1 MKNRNVEGG
10 LKKQNWRRNLPAGKS
25 PYAPYTDL
33 RCVDDL
39 RGTGAASDVSFLLFL
54 AWKGST
60 IVRFKFLET
69 IMEDLLTLEVATAGR
84 GMRDLIG
91 NSVGTRLGFFGHE
104 LTSQGHGRGILGHED
119 LTSQGHGRGILEADK
134 MRWVG
139 ETSAVATNDIKS
151 ELMIESVRV
160 DSPSTLV

>member
-1 MKNRNVEGG
+1 
-10 LKKQNWRRNLPAGKS
+10 
-25 PYAPYTDL
+25 
-33 RCVDDL
+33 
-39 RGTGAASDVSFLLFL
+39 
-54 AWKGST
+54 
-60 IVRFKFLET
+60 
-69 IMEDLLTLEVATAGR
+69 MEDLLTLEVATAGR

-104 LTSQGHGRGILGHED
+104 LTSR
-119 LTSQGHGRGILEADK
+119 GHGRGILEADK